1 MVDQLRSRVQH
12 GLGAT
17 RCDVIPVRADCR
29 GPAALDNGLVIE
41 VEPGRFEDMV
51 VTALD
56 GLPEEVGQLMR
67 NVAVTVEHRPGP
79 PGLLG
84 LYEGIPLTSRT
95 SQYAG
100 VLPDRITIYRQAIC
114 AICRTEQEVDNQVR
128 RTVIH
133 EIAHHFGIDDN
144 RLSELGW

>member
-1 MVDQLRSRVQH
+1 MASDLRVSWNRLP
-12 GLGAT
+12 G
-17 RCDVIPVRADCR
+17 PVV
-29 GPAALDNGLVIE
+29 P
-41 VEPGRFEDMV
+41 
-51 VTALD
+51 ALD
-56 GLPEEVGQLMR
+56 GLPEEPGRLMR
-67 NVAVTVEHRPGP
+67 NVAVTAGHRPGP

-100 VLPDRITIYRQAIC
+100 VLPDRITICRPAIC
-114 AICRTEQEVDNQVR
+114 AICRTEQDVDDQVR

-133 EIAHHFGIDDN
+133 EIARHFGLDDN